1 MVVCYIFGKSSDIE
15 EQSDEKSKKV
25 NTLLLTDTFVP
36 ERHQPCT
43 ETFDKVLLEELKEVM
58 VFGDFKYIVFKEQK
72 YSQKTYHTPFG
83 AISGV
88 ALGFGMVWEFYSE
101 CFVWIVVLWDCLLEL
116 HLLLC
121 GESYFL
127 KMTLL
132 KRKIKMKQ
140 IQKSDRL
147 KIEDSYKNS
156 FLRKVE
162 ESF

>member
-88 ALGFGMVWEFYSE
+88 ALGFGMGILLGMFCLDSGFMGLSLGIAFAVMWGIIFSE
-101 CFVWIVVLWDCLLEL
+101 NDTVKKENKDE
-116 HLLLC
+116 
-121 GESYFL
+121 
-127 KMTLL
+127 T
-132 KRKIKMKQ
+132 
-140 IQKSDRL
+140 
-147 KIEDSYKNS
+147 DSK
-156 FLRKVE
+156 K
-162 ESF
+162 